1 MQSTQPKTIIMSS
14 NGQHTPASSNPW
26 VQNLIMP
33 AILAIV
39 VAMAGF
45 LWGLNS
51 SVAVLNDR
59 QLRDAKD
66 KDDMKQDINQIKLDI
81 RDLRDRSIREER
93 LQTQKSTL

>member
-1 MQSTQPKTIIMSS
+1 MSS

>member
-1 MQSTQPKTIIMSS
+1 
-14 NGQHTPASSNPW
+14 
-26 VQNLIMP
+26 MP